1 MSSGILGSG
10 RAPKVNALYAT
21 IPQKSRMPSCL
32 LFVYG
37 SLKRGG
43 EHHALLEAAR
53 YLGAA
58 RTAPGYA
65 LVRYVEGYPALHPV
79 PDTDAS
85 TSTVTGELYE
95 VELGLLGELDAFE
108 ECPSLY
114 QRARLEVCLQS
125 AGGSFGGTRLIAEAY
140 VIAPAV
146 ARSHSLLNQ

>member
-1 MSSGILGSG
+1 
-10 RAPKVNALYAT
+10 
-21 IPQKSRMPSCL
+21 MPACL

-43 EHHALLEAAR
+43 EHHALLEATR

-79 PDTDAS
+79 CTPDADAS
-85 TSTVTGELYE
+85 TNTVTGELYE
-95 VELGLLGELDAFE
+95 IELGLLGELDAFE

-125 AGGSFGGTRLIAEAY
+125 AGGPFSGTRLSAEAY

-146 ARSHSLLNQ
+146 ARSYSPLKQ